1 MSKTGLTDQQLKFI
15 IDTIQA
21 FLKIEKC
28 IIFGSRA
35 KGNFKNSSD
44 IDIALFGKL
53 NLLEGEK
60 IRYELEE
67 LPFPYKVDVKVYN
80 EIKNENLINHIN
92 RVGIVIYDKTKKP

>member
-35 KGNFKNSSD
+35 NGNFKNSSD

-60 IRYELEE
+60 IRYELDE
-67 LPFPYKVDVKVYN
+67 LPLPYKFDVQVYN
-80 EIKNENLINHIN
+80 EIKNQNLINHIN